1 LDSAGARW
9 RREGVNVRRLT
20 ARISRL
26 ETRDGAR
33 WRDDEHL
40 SEAELEARICRA
52 AEQLT
57 TQWRNGGMSVA
68 AIVADTGWSADDP
81 RLAPLLVEVQA
92 PAFDAA
98 RYLAAVRLPK

>member
-1 LDSAGARW
+1 M
-9 RREGVNVRRLT
+9 RRLT

-33 WRDDEHL
+33 ERSNFDHL

-98 RYLAAVRLPK
+98 RYLAAAKLLNDCASSRDA

>member
-33 WRDDEHL
+33 WRNDEHL
-40 SEAELEARICRA
+40 SDAELEARICRA

>member
-1 LDSAGARW
+1 MDSAGARW

-40 SEAELEARICRA
+40 SDAELEARICEL
-52 AEQLT
+52 AEKLT
-57 TQWRNGGMSVA
+57 ADWRNRRMSVA
-68 AIVADTGWSADDP
+68 AIEADTGRSADDP
-81 RLAPLLVEVQA
+81 QFAALFAEAQA

-98 RYLAAVRLPK
+98 RFLAAVRLPK

>member
-1 LDSAGARW
+1 MDSAGARW

-33 WRDDEHL
+33 
-40 SEAELEARICRA
+40 
-52 AEQLT
+52 
-57 TQWRNGGMSVA
+57 WRNGGMSVA